1 MSWVDELHKIFEYN
15 NNQDFQG
22 VDPMPPISHSTATA
36 QIQISITETG
46 DFKGASEVDK
56 NGSKTI
62 IPVTEGSAA
71 RSGRNPPPHPFADKL
86 KYIAGDYNKYVEG
99 KDSDN
104 SKCFTAYMEQLHRWL
119 VSEHTN
125 TYVKAL
131 YTYLEK
137 KQVMSDLIKSDVLA
151 VDNQSN
157 KLLFKKISGIPQ
169 ENAFVRFI
177 VYTHDDLIKTWEDK
191 RLQESF
197 IAFNRSLLT
206 NEKQLCYASG
216 KILHPTYKNPYK
228 IRNTGDKAKLIS
240 ANDRSGFT
248 YRGRF
253 LCKEQAFSISYE
265 VSQKIHNALRW
276 LIERQGETIDS
287 LTIVVWA
294 SSLQNIHNVCK
305 KTNEED
311 DWDYDND
318 EDDIPTTAP
327 EYINQLKKRIYGF
340 REKLIPNTKVMLMG
354 LDSSGIGRLNIS
366 FYSELDSSQ
375 YLNNIEDWYKNTAW
389 HILGEKGE
397 NKKNYI
403 KFNIHRIIEHAFGTE
418 IETKKGAFINCDEKL
433 KKDNIIRLLPCIT
446 EHRAI
451 PKDIVRSLYF
461 KASNPLAYKDKC
473 NHRKV
478 LETACGMIR
487 KQRIDIGKGDVSMAY
502 DPNEKDRSYLYGCLL
517 AIADKAESHA
527 YNDDERN
534 NRVTNA
540 RRYWSAFSQH
550 PYQTWRIIEEK
561 LLPYMDK
568 LGKTQVLYAKWINEI
583 TKKMTPADF
592 CDNRRLEPMY
602 LIGYHHF
609 TDYMYTKSNS
619 KEEE

>member
-22 VDPMPPISHSTATA
+22 VDPMLPISHSTATA

-62 IPVTEGSAA
+62 IPVTEDSAT
-71 RSGRNPPPHPFADKL
+71 RSSNIAPHPFADKL
-86 KYIAGDYNKYVEG
+86 KYIAGDYNKYVKG
-99 KDSDN
+99 KNSDN
-104 SKCFTAYMEQLHRWL
+104 SKYFTAYMKQLHHWL
-119 VSEHTN
+119 ISEHTN

-137 KQVMSDLIKSDVLA
+137 KQVMSDLIKS
-151 VDNQSN
+151 
-157 KLLFKKISGIPQ
+157 KISGIPQ

-177 VYTHDDLIKTWEDK
+177 VYTHDNLVKTWEDK

-197 IAFNRSLLT
+197 IAFNRSLIT

-216 KILHPTYKNPYK
+216 KILHPTYKNPNK

-240 ANDRSGFT
+240 ANDDSGFT

-294 SSLQNIHNVCK
+294 SSLQNIPNVCK
-305 KTNEED
+305 KPNEED
-311 DWDYDND
+311 DLDYDND
-318 EDDIPTTAP
+318 EEDDIPTTAP

-354 LDSSGIGRLNIS
+354 LDSSGPGRLNIS

-389 HILGEKGE
+389 HILGGNKE
-397 NKKNYI
+397 NHI
-403 KFNIHRIIEHAFGTE
+403 KSFNIYRIIEHAFGTE
-418 IETKKGAFINCDEKL
+418 KGAFINCDEEL

-451 PKDIVRSLYF
+451 PKDIVRSLY
-461 KASNPLAYKDKC
+461 
-473 NHRKV
+473 
-478 LETACGMIR
+478 I
-487 KQRIDIGKGDVSMAY
+487 
-502 DPNEKDRSYLYGCLL
+502 
-517 AIADKAESHA
+517 
-527 YNDDERN
+527 
-534 NRVTNA
+534 
-540 RRYWSAFSQH
+540 
-550 PYQTWRIIEEK
+550 
-561 LLPYMDK
+561 
-568 LGKTQVLYAKWINEI
+568 
-583 TKKMTPADF
+583 
-592 CDNRRLEPMY
+592 
-602 LIGYHHF
+602 
-609 TDYMYTKSNS
+609 
-619 KEEE
+619 